1 MVVISSIFVLFLCN
15 RDAVGAEL
23 TLTPA
28 AAPTHFPM
36 NVDVPTVADGFQHNR
51 ENGLARDSRVRR
63 DVNQV
68 GMGFLYFFG
77 GKGANFA
84 YLCENGKKRS
94 ILFSRLCTL
103 RAGIVT
109 KYTFPDLS
117 PGPPCGA
124 CAPSS
129 GAWLLS
135 IRPTFEFRFSII
147 SLSLFCPFSRRNFDI
162 TGNPEKGK
170 KRKYTR
176 RFFLRNPRLFGTRK
190 LKLALAM

>member
-1 MVVISSIFVLFLCN
+1 MPSGFSREPYRDMVVISSIFALFLCN

-77 GKGANFA
+77 GRGANFA
-84 YLCENGKKRS
+84 YLCENGKKWS

-103 RAGIVT
+103 RTGIVT

-129 GAWLLS
+129 GAWLLGCFRSAPRSNSDFPLFRSLYFAPFPDGIS
-135 IRPTFEFRFSII
+135 I
-147 SLSLFCPFSRRNFDI
+147 
-162 TGNPEKGK
+162 
-170 KRKYTR
+170 
-176 RFFLRNPRLFGTRK
+176 
-190 LKLALAM
+190 